1 MFYLFTVRVSLV
13 AGQIKTAL
21 LKAWFTICNFIDMIL
36 PFIIGALVMLAI
48 YGIMFLTLIGFGYPY

>member
-21 LKAWFTICNFIDMIL
+21 LKAWFAICNFIDMVK
-36 PFIIGALVMLAI
+36 PFIIGASVLAAV
-48 YGIMFLTLIGFGYPY
+48 YCIMFLMLIGFGYAY